1 MRKVYLCAGHR
12 GGNTGANAND
22 FKEAEETI
30 YIRDAVAKRLIEKG
44 VEVILDDND
53 AQLNDVVKTINKT
66 CEPADICIDFH
77 FNCFGNPTVNGSEVL
92 KPFNYSLTEVELAED
107 MLYATTY
114 ILETKDRGIKNE
126 GEGQYNKLAMLSGI
140 KCNSIVLEICF
151 ISNKEDLQKYLDKKE
166 DLIIMYAETL
176 LQYAN
181 S

>member
-12 GGNTGANAND
+12 GGNTGANVNG

-30 YIRDAVAKRLIEKG
+30 WIRDAVAKRLIEKG
-44 VEVILDDND
+44 VEVILDDD
-53 AQLNDVVKTINKT
+53 KAQLNDVVKTINKT
-66 CEPADICIDFH
+66 CEPADICVDFH
-77 FNCFGNPTVNGSEVL
+77 FNSFGNSSANGSEVY

-114 ILETKDRGIKNE
+114 ILKTKSRGIKNE
-126 GEGQYNKLAMLSGI
+126 GAGQHNRLAMLSDV
-140 KCNSIVLEICF
+140 KCNSILLEICF

-166 DLIIMYAETL
+166 DLVIMYAETL
-176 LQYAN
+176 LQHAN